1 MVYYK
6 KILKYFYYQ
15 QLVLNHSSP
24 KMSLQNSKPST
35 STLTSEVVTPTT
47 GFWPGCQA
55 PDFRDVPCLQGG
67 AAATLTLSSLK
78 GSAVILLFQPVDF
91 GYIGPTELELVERLG
106 SDCRVVA
113 VSTGSLVGKQAFL
126 NTPRCL
132 LPPLLPCRS
141 EGGGQ
146 GLAMTLVEDRGGAIA
161 RAFGVSGEGSSYRC
175 VVTLLTDPS
184 FRAMVLLDTRGGIV
198 VRQVGDLPSGLGV
211 GEVARLVREQQVAA
225 TPGVQEQGE
234 SEVVDQMVGTYG
246 AQQEVFRGQRSEASS
261 KAGGREQ
268 EALVVEGSSS
278 EEQKVGSVIL

>member
-1 MVYYK
+1 
-6 KILKYFYYQ
+6 
-15 QLVLNHSSP
+15 
-24 KMSLQNSKPST
+24 MSLQTSNPSI
-35 STLTSEVVTPTT
+35 SSLTSEVAMTPIT

-67 AAATLTLSSLK
+67 VATTLPLSSLQ
-78 GSAVILLFQPVDF
+78 GGAVLLLFHPVDF

-106 SDCRVVA
+106 SNCRVVA
-113 VSTGSLVGKQAFL
+113 VSTGSLVGKKAFL
-126 NTPRCL
+126 NTPRCP
-132 LPPLLPCRS
+132 LPPIHTRRS

-146 GLAMTLVEDRGGAIA
+146 GLAITMVEDRCGAIA
-161 RAFGVSGEGSSYRC
+161 RAFGVSDEGSSYRW

-184 FRAMVLLDTRGGIV
+184 YRAMVLLDTRGEVV
-198 VRQVGDLPSGLGV
+198 VRQVGDLPSGLGL